1 MTVESRRAIVN
12 HAYGGFGTGQDRL
25 DRSLDAVGFR
35 GGRVF
40 FKDYLP
46 GCPTHEEQPYAF
58 KIFVIREA
66 LRQGFTSIVWVDAR
80 VWALKPLDPFFEI
93 LERDGVYFMEGEV
106 GPGKAYMDSRC
117 SDDALARSGL
127 TRDQAASVPMFGGSL
142 YGLDFTHPTT
152 KEFFDEWWAWYEA
165 GLFKSF
171 TINTINREKMYAGGY
186 RGRSEGF
193 VSADPRVLG
202 HSHDEAC
209 ASFIAH
215 RMGLPTHKVGEHY
228 NGSDPEWN
236 NLPGSI
242 FACCGM

>member
-1 MTVESRRAIVN
+1 MPTDPSRRAICN

-25 DRSLDAVGFR
+25 NRSLDAVGFT

-58 KIFVIREA
+58 KLFVIREA
-66 LRQGFTSIVWVDAR
+66 IRQGFTSIVWVDAR

-93 LERDGVYFMEGEV
+93 LERDGIYLMTG
-106 GPGKAYMDSRC
+106 GARMDAHS
-117 SDDALARSGL
+117 SDESLVRSGL
-127 TRDQAASVPMFGGSL
+127 TRDQAAEVPMLGGSL
-142 YGLDFTHPTT
+142 YGLDLTNPKT
-152 KEFFDEWWAWYEA
+152 KAFFDEWWAWYEA

-215 RMGLPTHKVGEHY
+215 RMGLPIHKVGEHY
-228 NGSDPEWN
+228 NGYHPEWAA
-236 NLPGSI
+236 LPNSY
-242 FACCGM
+242 FAARGM